1 MRQRNLAVAAVA
13 FALTL
18 TTGLAVEAGGGQGKV
33 LRIDPAANVVVL
45 EDGTMYR
52 MVPDTVILVEEKPVT
67 FDALEPGILVV
78 IRSGEAVQMK
88 DGQYIIIS
96 PSASPATR

>member
-1 MRQRNLAVAAVA
+1 MRLRNLAIAAVA

-18 TTGLAVEAGGGQGKV
+18 TTGLAVEAGQGKV
-33 LRIDPAANVVVL
+33 LKIDPAANVVVL

-52 MVPDTVILVEEKPVT
+52 MVPDTVILVEDKPVT

-78 IRSGEAVQMK
+78 IRSGESVQLK

-96 PSASPATR
+96 PSASPPTR